1 MKQMK
6 KAILGVSAL
15 ALVVIFTT
23 AMVSRN
29 IEAPQ
34 LKAKKVVLSDIK
46 DKMQLSSK
54 GRKFIHEKL
63 MKPLAKRYKI
73 NLKRQ
78 MISRCPSGLRYRM
91 HESPSESNPYF
102 VGKMRLYSG
111 CRGKVVCEFRVNTSE
126 DKIEVFQEDKQQY
139 VTASNWILASS
150 SNQPAQAQAQS
161 RKN

>member
-1 MKQMK
+1 MKQIK
-6 KAILGVSAL
+6 KTILGVSAL

-23 AMVSRN
+23 AMISRKT
-29 IEAPQ
+29 EAPQ
-34 LKAKKVVLSDIK
+34 LKAKKVVLS

-78 MISRCPSGLRYRM
+78 MVSRCPSGLRYRM

-102 VGKMRLYSG
+102 VGKMKLYSG

-126 DKIEVFQEDKQQY
+126 NKIEVFQEDKQQY

-150 SNQPAQAQAQS
+150 SNEPAQAQS